1 MCQALLQEPWRGSR
15 VTEGDKQW
23 LKNSVWS
30 GLRWSVR
37 PKALWELQGWG
48 RECARWTLSSAGRSL
63 GKGLEVQVE
72 LSHSGQHSHLRS
84 STCRE
89 SRIRGRA
96 EAGESVT
103 HKESGPG

>member
-1 MCQALLQEPWRGSR
+1 MPSIAAGALEGLQGDRGGQAVAEEQC
-15 VTEGDKQW
+15 
-23 LKNSVWS
+23 VWS

-72 LSHSGQHSHLRS
+72 LSHSGQHSQLRS